1 MKTANRNRLPVLEP
15 GSLDRLQIHRARIL
29 QIGSDPV
36 KEFAE
41 AVDAEENFIR
51 DGCQALTSVCHGSS
65 YMAGWW
71 HNPKT
76 GEPLKGSVPE
86 KLMLIVSEISEAMEA
101 DRKGLMD
108 DKLPHRAGIEVEL
121 ADAVIR
127 IFDLAGAM
135 QLDLGGAIIEK
146 LEFNRNRADHKPA
159 SRAANGK
166 AY

>member
-1 MKTANRNRLPVLEP
+1 MKTVNQNRLPTLDP
-15 GSLDRLQIHRARIL
+15 GALDRLFAHRRRFL

-36 KEFAE
+36 KEFGE
-41 AVDAEENFIR
+41 RVEHDEKYINE
-51 DGCQALTSVCHGSS
+51 GCMALTSVCHGSS

-71 HNPKT
+71 HDPKT

-86 KLMLIVSEISEAMEA
+86 KLMLIVSEVSEAMEA

-146 LEFNRNRADHKPA
+146 LEFNRNRADHKPE